1 MIQDSLIYNNGDTI
15 CAIST
20 APGIGGI
27 AVIRVSG
34 PDSIANVKKIWK
46 GRDLETVASHTAHF
60 GKVLDAD
67 GEMLDECVA
76 TVFRN
81 PTSFTGE
88 DVVEVSVHG
97 SKWIQAQ
104 LIQSLVAAGC
114 RMALPGE
121 FTRRAFA
128 AGRFDLAQAE
138 AVADVIASS
147 SKASHRLALS
157 QMRGTY
163 SRKIDAMRDELLQ
176 LASLLE
182 LELDFSEEDV
192 EFASRSR
199 LLELADD
206 LSLQLSRAAASF
218 KSGQAIKDGIP
229 VAIIGNTN
237 AGKSSLLNAL
247 VSDDRAIVS
256 DIHGTTRDVIEDT
269 VLIGDYLVRFQDTAG
284 IRETQDPIERMG
296 IERSRMAAD
305 TAKLIIYVVDSSSS
319 IEPNS
324 VSSELSE
331 LSQSSLIIVANKSD
345 LKNAFNDDEWRN
357 VFTEAKI
364 AHCSALLNQGIEE
377 LKVVIS
383 NELSENTANTD
394 IIVANARHAQA
405 LNDAAESLKSLS
417 TALREGI
424 PTDLA
429 AQDLR
434 QAIYTLSTIT
444 GTITTPE
451 ILQNIFSNFCIGK

>member
-34 PDSIANVKKIWK
+34 PDAIANVKKIWK
-46 GRDLETVASHTAHF
+46 GRDLETVDSHTAHL

-104 LIQSLVAAGC
+104 LIQSLIAAGC

-199 LLELADD
+199 LLELAED

-247 VSDDRAIVS
+247 DRQV
-256 DIHGTTRDVIEDT
+256 T
-269 VLIGDYLVRFQDTAG
+269 
-284 IRETQDPIERMG
+284 
-296 IERSRMAAD
+296 
-305 TAKLIIYVVDSSSS
+305 DS
-319 IEPNS
+319 
-324 VSSELSE
+324 
-331 LSQSSLIIVANKSD
+331 
-345 LKNAFNDDEWRN
+345 
-357 VFTEAKI
+357 
-364 AHCSALLNQGIEE
+364 
-377 LKVVIS
+377 
-383 NELSENTANTD
+383 
-394 IIVANARHAQA
+394 
-405 LNDAAESLKSLS
+405 
-417 TALREGI
+417 
-424 PTDLA
+424 
-429 AQDLR
+429 
-434 QAIYTLSTIT
+434 
-444 GTITTPE
+444 
-451 ILQNIFSNFCIGK
+451 

>member
-34 PDSIANVKKIWK
+34 PDAIANVKKIWK
-46 GRDLETVASHTAHF
+46 GRDLETVDSHTAHL

-76 TVFRN
+76 TVFKN
-81 PTSFTGE
+81 PASFTGE

-104 LIQSLVAAGC
+104 LIQSLIAAGC

-199 LLELADD
+199 LLELAED

-305 TAKLIIYVVDSSSS
+305 TAKLIIYVVDSSS
-319 IEPNS
+319 
-324 VSSELSE
+324 
-331 LSQSSLIIVANKSD
+331 
-345 LKNAFNDDEWRN
+345 
-357 VFTEAKI
+357 KI
-364 AHCSALLNQGIEE
+364 GRASC
-377 LKVVIS
+377 
-383 NELSENTANTD
+383 
-394 IIVANARHAQA
+394 
-405 LNDAAESLKSLS
+405 
-417 TALREGI
+417 RE
-424 PTDLA
+424 
-429 AQDLR
+429 R
-434 QAIYTLSTIT
+434 V
-444 GTITTPE
+444 
-451 ILQNIFSNFCIGK
+451 